1 MYSDGRSRDPRAS
14 VQACFFMRKPPVAM
28 SAEDSKWH
36 GCAPQGGPH
45 VRWPCEALS
54 KSAGGTQSDAED
66 EGADPFDRGAQLRRD
81 EREAEQVIRGEDLKL
96 EQHERGQSEHRRV

>member
-36 GCAPQGGPH
+36 GCAPQGGLH
-45 VRWPCEALS
+45 VAIAVRGAQQVS
-54 KSAGGTQSDAED
+54 RRHSAGGTQSDAED
-66 EGADPFDRGAQLRRD
+66 EGADPFDRGA
-81 EREAEQVIRGEDLKL
+81 
-96 EQHERGQSEHRRV
+96 